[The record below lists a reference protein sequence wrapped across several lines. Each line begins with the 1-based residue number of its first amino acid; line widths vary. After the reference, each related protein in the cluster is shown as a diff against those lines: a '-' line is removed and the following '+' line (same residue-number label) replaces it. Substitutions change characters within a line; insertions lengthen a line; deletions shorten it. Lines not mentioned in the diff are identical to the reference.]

1 MHPMPSPRS
10 PRVFIS
16 YARADGRQFAERLH
30 ESLESLGM
38 SAWYDQR
45 DLDESQDFT
54 AAIEDAIE
62 DATHVVVCITRA
74 SKGRAS
80 FVRREIEYAIL
91 LQKPIVPVRVERIP
105 PHLHIATITWIDF
118 FTGWDAAFEHLTKR
132 LAGQR
137 SNEEPSKA
145 ADEFRPHLERLSQ
158 FVIGE
163 IRRTV
168 LNVDAILQLR
178 TTADD
183 AEPRRTLPIAY
194 QTRAPTWFD
203 QRLTEPHERSFTSFE
218 EAFDHHDHRVML
230 LGQPGAGKST
240 TLYAFA
246 RSAITERLADP
257 KGLLPVFAPIR
268 SWDGHTDLVTWLAGV
283 TELAREGLLE
293 ELEGGRV
300 LLLLDGLDELRGSG
314 LSTSDNT
321 LRASFMRELQ
331 KLGGTP
337 AVVTS
342 RAAEWDELIQAAPT
356 DLQAPPTVRL
366 LPIDDDRISAFLA
379 DDADLRMALAA
390 DDELRELA
398 RNPLVLTLFALAY
411 RDQGDAARELK
422 SFASSPVEMR
432 AQVFSRYIA
441 RRFEYEEAR
450 SADAAVPGFS
460 FDELYEFLS
469 ECALGLLDGFQRV
482 TTESS
487 RGRYSAT
494 ESAGQ
499 TVDLVEVDVRSIR
512 RAFGPPSLELIA
524 FAERLQLLVPSNPHT
539 VRFVHLLLRDFFAIP
554 RAIDQLGRG
563 DLFARRRAAGVLGLV
578 ADPRAFTPLVDA
590 LVDEDPAVRTRVL
603 WALGELRDS
612 AAVGPIHELLQG
624 SMSSTA
630 RSSRL
635 TSSPGAQTMAISGDD
650 KAALPALTMTFGIRA
665 LARIGGDD
673 AQRAIEDLS
682 PLLSNH
688 DSLVRMEWMS
698 ALARFG
704 ASGVPP
710 LAWAL
715 ENDFFASWAAEALGE
730 IEDGSATAT
739 LIAALDNEN
748 ISEEVQEALGSIG
761 DAKAVPALAS
771 LLGKKWSDEAVEAL
785 ARIGGPEATHALAE
799 LMADPDPSHRS
810 MVAMALGKT
819 RVPDGVPRLIEAT
832 TDPDIR
838 VRCVA
843 ADALDELDY
852 DTATVERLRP
862 TSTDLIEMLARR

>member
-1 MHPMPSPRS
+1 MHPMPLARS

-30 ESLESLGM
+30 DSLEALGM

-74 SKGRAS
+74 SKGPAS

-118 FTGWDAAFEHLTKR
+118 FTGWDGAFEHLTKR
-132 LAGQR
+132 LASQI
-137 SNEEPSKA
+137 SYEEPSKP

-178 TTADD
+178 TSVDD
-183 AEPRRTLPIAY
+183 AQPLRTLPIAY

-203 QRLTEPHERSFTSFE
+203 QRRTEPNERSFTSFA
-218 EAFDHHDHRVML
+218 EAFEHHDHRLVL
-230 LGQPGAGKST
+230 LGPPGAGKST
-240 TLYAFA
+240 TLFAFA

-257 KGLLPVFAPIR
+257 RDLLPVFAPIR
-268 SWDGHTDLVTWLAGV
+268 TWDGQTDLVTWLAGV
-283 TELAREGLLE
+283 TELAQEALLQ
-293 ELEGGRV
+293 ELDGGRV

-314 LSTSDNT
+314 LSTSDNP

-331 KLGGTP
+331 KFGGT
-337 AVVTS
+337 ATVVTS
-342 RAAEWDELIQAAPT
+342 RAAEWDELIQAAPA

-366 LPIDDDRISAFLA
+366 VPVDDDRVNAFLG
-379 DDADLRMALAA
+379 DDPDLRMALA
-390 DDELRELA
+390 DDDALRELA

-411 RDQGDAARELK
+411 RDQGDAARELRN
-422 SFASSPVEMR
+422 FASSPVEMR

-450 SADAAVPGFS
+450 SADDANPGFRL
-460 FDELYEFLS
+460 DELYEFLS
-469 ECALGLLDGFQRV
+469 ECAVGLLDGFQRV
-482 TTESS
+482 ITESS
-487 RGRYSAT
+487 GGRYTAT

-499 TVDLVEVDVRSIR
+499 TVDLVDVDIRSIR
-512 RAFGPPSLELIA
+512 RAFGPPSIELIA
-524 FAERLQLLVPSNPHT
+524 FAERLQLLVPSNPHA
-539 VRFVHLLLRDFFAIP
+539 VRFVHLLMRDFFAVP
-554 RAIDQLGRG
+554 RAIAQLESG

-578 ADPRAFTPLVDA
+578 ADPRAFQPLVDA

-612 AAVGPIHELLQG
+612 ASVGPIHELLRA
-624 SMSSTA
+624 SKSSTA
-630 RSSRL
+630 RKSSL

-650 KAALPALTMTFGIRA
+650 KAALAALTMTFGIRA
-665 LARIGGDD
+665 LARIGVDD

-682 PLLSNH
+682 PLLSNQ
-688 DSLVRMEWMS
+688 DLARMEWMS

-704 ASGVPP
+704 VSGVPP

-730 IEDGSATAT
+730 IADGSATAT

-748 ISEEVQEALGSIG
+748 ISEEVQEALGMIG

-771 LLGKKWSDEAVEAL
+771 LLGRKWSDEAVEAL
-785 ARIGGPEATHALAE
+785 ARIGRTRCGKRPCGAHGGSGP
-799 LMADPDPSHRS
+799 
-810 MVAMALGKT
+810 VASVNGRLGSRENT
-819 RVPDGVPRLIEAT
+819 RVRW
-832 TDPDIR
+832 
-838 VRCVA
+838 
-843 ADALDELDY
+843 
-852 DTATVERLRP
+852 RP
-862 TSTDLIEMLARR
+862 TPDRGHEGSRHSCALCRRRRAR

>member
-16 YARADGRQFAERLH
+16 YARADGRLFAERLH
-30 ESLESLGM
+30 DALEAQGT

-62 DATHVVVCITRA
+62 DATHVVVCITKA

-80 FVRREIEYAIL
+80 FVRREIEYAIFL
-91 LQKPIVPVRVERIP
+91 KKPIVPVRVEQIP

-118 FTGWDAAFEHLTKR
+118 FTGWDAAFAHLTRR
-132 LAGQR
+132 LASPT

-145 ADEFRPHLERLSQ
+145 ADDFRPHLERLSQ

-178 TTADD
+178 TTTDD
-183 AEPRRTLPIAY
+183 ARPLRTLPIAY

-203 QRLTEPHERSFTSFE
+203 QRPTEPNERSFASFA
-218 EAFDHHDHRVML
+218 EAFEHDDRRVVL

-257 KGLLPVFAPIR
+257 RDLLPVFAPIR
-268 SWDGHTDLVTWLAGV
+268 TWDGRTELVTWLAGV
-283 TELAREGLLE
+283 TELAQEALLE
-293 ELEGGRV
+293 ELERGRV

-314 LSTSDNT
+314 MSASDNT

-342 RAAEWDELIQAAPT
+342 RAAEWDELIRAAPA
-356 DLQAPPTVRL
+356 DLEAPPTVRL
-366 LPIDDDRISAFLA
+366 LPIDDDRINAFLA

-422 SFASSPVEMR
+422 NFSSSPVEMR
-432 AQVFSRYIA
+432 AQVFSRYIT
-441 RRFEYEEAR
+441 RRFEYEAAR
-450 SADAAVPGFS
+450 SADDAIPGFS
-460 FDELYEFLS
+460 LDELYEFLS
-469 ECALGLLDGFQRV
+469 ECAVGLLDSYQRV

-487 RGRYSAT
+487 GGRYSAT
-494 ESAGQ
+494 ESAGE

-524 FAERLQLLVPSNPHT
+524 FAERLQLLVPGNPHA
-539 VRFVHLLLRDFFAIP
+539 VRFVHQLMRDFFAVP
-554 RAIDQLGRG
+554 RAIAQLEGG
-563 DLFARRRAAGVLGLV
+563 DLVARRRAAGVLGLV
-578 ADPRAFTPLVDA
+578 ADPRAYKPLVDA

-612 AAVGPIHELLQG
+612 AAVGPIYELLQG
-624 SMSSTA
+624 SKSSTA
-630 RSSRL
+630 RSS
-635 TSSPGAQTMAISGDD
+635 
-650 KAALPALTMTFGIRA
+650 K
-665 LARIGGDD
+665 
-673 AQRAIEDLS
+673 
-682 PLLSNH
+682 
-688 DSLVRMEWMS
+688 V
-698 ALARFG
+698 
-704 ASGVPP
+704 
-710 LAWAL
+710 
-715 ENDFFASWAAEALGE
+715 
-730 IEDGSATAT
+730 
-739 LIAALDNEN
+739 
-748 ISEEVQEALGSIG
+748 
-761 DAKAVPALAS
+761 
-771 LLGKKWSDEAVEAL
+771 
-785 ARIGGPEATHALAE
+785 
-799 LMADPDPSHRS
+799 
-810 MVAMALGKT
+810 
-819 RVPDGVPRLIEAT
+819 T
-832 TDPDIR
+832 T
-838 VRCVA
+838 
-843 ADALDELDY
+843 
-852 DTATVERLRP
+852 
-862 TSTDLIEMLARR
+862 